1 MIKRVLLITL
11 LAAYAGCASTPRQ
24 SPAVKLTQT
33 SIVDPVVGLSRTV
46 NTARTSEAVPV
57 DFRIEITNPLEH
69 PVTLTSVEMET
80 VGQTGS
86 YALRRVRHAFTE
98 VIPGRGTKTL
108 QLRAWVHPL
117 QASDQDQVQTPAMI
131 RGVAQFDSAGTTLK
145 TAFVERLDQ
154 R

>member
-1 MIKRVLLITL
+1 MMKHL
-11 LAAYAGCASTPRQ
+11 LAAALVAASAGCASTSSLR
-24 SPAVKLTQT
+24 PAVKLTQI
-33 SIVDPVVGLSRTV
+33 SAVDPVAGISRTV

-57 DFRIEITNPLEH
+57 DFQIEIANPLEH
-69 PVTLTSVEMET
+69 PVTLTSVELET

-86 YALRRVRHAFTE
+86 YAMKRVRHAFTE
-98 VIPGRGTKTL
+98 IIPGRGTKKL

-117 QASDQDQVQTPAMI
+117 QASDRDQVETPAMI
-131 RGVAQFDSAGTTLK
+131 RGVAQFDAAGTTLK

>member
-1 MIKRVLLITL
+1 MNRLLIAA
-11 LAAYAGCASTPRQ
+11 LAAMLAGCASTASLRPT
-24 SPAVKLTQT
+24 VKLTQT
-33 SIVDPVVGLSRTV
+33 SVVDPVTGISRNVTS
-46 NTARTSEAVPV
+46 TRDSEAVPV
-57 DFRIEITNPLEH
+57 DFQIEVTNPLEH

-80 VGQTGS
+80 VGQSGS

-98 VIPGRGTKTL
+98 VIPGRGSKTL